1 MQIKKRVIFC
11 TYSSIYSSKVLEQLI
26 ADDNIEVVAVI
37 NSTRILHPEYSHL
50 RGALKQIQ
58 TSGWHYAAYL
68 FYVTELFRWLQPFFR
83 FKKWPLK
90 TIHGLVRQHN
100 IPIHETRDINEQ
112 ESIDFIIKNKP
123 DYLLAAHFNQLIK
136 PAVLDLTG
144 FECLNIHPSLLPAY
158 KGVDPVFFALQD
170 KQNEIGVTVHKMAES
185 FDSGEIIMQRSIAV
199 DPSKSVC
206 FYNCQL
212 FEEGVKLVIKWIKNK
227 NQKVIRTLEN
237 TSGDYDSW
245 PTVNDVKLFKNS
257 GRRLITLSEL
267 WYQQ

>member
-1 MQIKKRVIFC
+1 MSIKKRIIFC

-26 ADDNIEVVAVI
+26 ADDSVDVVAVV

-50 RGALKQIQ
+50 RGALKQIR
-58 TSGWHYAAYL
+58 TSGWHYAIYL
-68 FYVTELFRWLQPFFR
+68 FFITDLFRWLQPLFKL
-83 FKKWPLK
+83 KKWPLK
-90 TIHGLVRQHN
+90 TVHGLVQQYD
-100 IPIHETRDINEQ
+100 IPFHETRDINSD
-112 ESIDFIIKNKP
+112 ESVDFLLKHKP

-136 PAVLDLTG
+136 PVVLDRT
-144 FECLNIHPSLLPAY
+144 EIQSINIHPSLLPSY

-170 KQNEIGVTVHKMAES
+170 KQSEVGVTVHRMAEN
-185 FDSGEIIMQRSIAV
+185 FDSGEIIMQRSISV

-212 FEEGVKLVIKWIKNK
+212 FQEGVKLVLKWVNA
-227 NQKVIRTLEN
+227 EN
-237 TSGDYDSW
+237 HEGVGKLQNSSGDYDSW
-245 PTVNDVKLFKNS
+245 PTVKEVKLFKSS